1 MNEGATWAAVIV
13 ALITAAGPGVFALV
27 KTWRTASVTERTE
40 QLAAEAAQRT
50 ATIDNL
56 RKLIDD
62 LQEQVQNERTARAED
77 NRVNRQA
84 ILDLRADVA
93 IATRGVRV
101 RDAYISLL
109 RRHIEDRRDPPP
121 PEWPSELL
129 TT

>member
-1 MNEGATWAAVIV
+1 MTESWVPLAVAVIM
-13 ALITAAGPGVFALV
+13 AGGPGVFALV
-27 KTWRTASVTERTE
+27 KTWRTASSTVRTE
-40 QLAAEAAQRT
+40 QLAQEAAQRT

-62 LQEQVQNERTARAED
+62 LQEQVQSERAARAED